1 VPHLILSD
9 IHANLE
15 ALDAV
20 LEDARGKYD
29 QILCLGDLVG
39 YGADPN
45 AVVEWART
53 NRVIAIRGNHDK
65 ACGGADQLEYY
76 NPAARYAA
84 VWTRDALSPE
94 NLAYLRQLPRGP
106 LRYEDFDLIHGSPA
120 DEDDYLITL
129 ADVVPIREF
138 IGARTTF
145 FGHTHV
151 QGGFLLARGGVK
163 HIIPS
168 GTFELEPQHLY
179 LINPGSVGQP
189 RDGDP
194 RASYA
199 LYTPERRIVE
209 YRRADYDIEA
219 AASKI
224 RNAGLPTALAERL
237 FEGI

>member
-1 VPHLILSD
+1 MPHLILSD

-15 ALDAV
+15 ALNAV
-20 LEDARGKYD
+20 LADARGKYD
-29 QILCLGDLVG
+29 QIFCLGDLVG

-53 NRVIAIRGNHDK
+53 KGVISIRGNHDK
-65 ACGGADQLEYY
+65 ACAGADQLEYY
-76 NPAARYAA
+76 NPAARSAA
-84 VWTRDALSPE
+84 VWTREALSSE
-94 NLAYLRQLPRGP
+94 NLKYLRQLPRGP
-106 LRYEDFDLIHGSPA
+106 LRYDDFDLIHGSPA

-138 IGARTTF
+138 VGAQTTF

-163 HIIPS
+163 HILPA
-168 GTFELEPQHLY
+168 GAFELEPHHLY

-194 RASYA
+194 RAAYA
-199 LYTPERRIVE
+199 LYHSEQRLVE

-224 RNAGLPTALAERL
+224 RAAGLPTALAARL